1 MLEEHAGDVR
11 VILEMLEL
19 VCQRSMQEM
28 LELF

>member
-1 MLEEHAGDVR
+1 MSEEHAGDVR

-19 VCQRSMQEM
+19 VCQRSMQM